1 LNRRKPALVVIGKA
15 RFSMIG
21 YTMRVGFHPN

>member
-1 LNRRKPALVVIGKA
+1 LNRRKPALVAIGKA

-21 YTMRVGFHPN
+21 YTLRVGQIR